1 MEVQVGKISK
11 ALGFGDKDGWDC
23 EERDGKLHC
32 QKFSVSGNAKIA
44 NGTEFSVITDPQTC
58 KSSFSGYSV
67 LSEDE
72 EEANK
77 IAKKQER
84 TCRGGLQ

>member
-32 QKFSVSGNAKIA
+32 QKFSVSGNA
-44 NGTEFSVITDPQTC
+44 
-58 KSSFSGYSV
+58 
-67 LSEDE
+67 
-72 EEANK
+72 
-77 IAKKQER
+77 
-84 TCRGGLQ
+84 